1 MRRTVP
7 TPPRWRRSTLCC
19 VLSLAGF
26 LFGLP
31 APALILDAPDRTGN
45 TSPPNPAWGWR
56 HVGTRPG
63 GTSSV
68 VYLGNRW
75 VATAA
80 HIGAGITEFD
90 GIQYEPVAGSPIQ
103 LTNPD
108 GTRADLMLFQL
119 RTDPGLPSLK
129 LAERPPRVG
138 QEVTLVGL
146 GSARGRPV
154 TIDSAEGLVDG
165 FMWGEAGTR
174 RWGTNRVT
182 GSLNPVRH
190 SAGYTQAFAM
200 TFEAIDRPSSTHHEA
215 AAAHGDSGGAVFA
228 LADALQPEKGRALVG
243 IIFSVS
249 NRPGAPQ
256 RSTLYG
262 SATFAAD
269 LAFYRD
275 QILRITQLDC
285 PPNTLRSDRSED
297 ELCHSEPAPQ
307 PTTFSAIHPAL
318 FALPLA
324 FVAGLFFVIRR
335 RSGPRG

>member
-1 MRRTVP
+1 MRRTALP
-7 TPPRWRRSTLCC
+7 KPRWGRSTACFIFA
-19 VLSLAGF
+19 LAGF
-26 LFGLP
+26 LPGLTVS
-31 APALILDAPDRTGN
+31 ALILDAADPTGN
-45 TSPPNPAWGWR
+45 TTPPDPAWGWSN
-56 HVGTRPG
+56 VGTRPG

-90 GIQYEPVAGSPIQ
+90 GIRHEPVAGSPIQ
-103 LTNPD
+103 LKNPD
-108 GTRADLMLFQL
+108 GTQADLMLFQL
-119 RTDPGLPSLK
+119 ITDPGLPRLT

-154 TIDSAEGLVDG
+154 TIDSEQGLVDG

-182 GSLNPVRH
+182 GSLNPIRH
-190 SAGYTQAFAM
+190 GEGYTQAFAM

-215 AAAHGDSGGAVFA
+215 AAANGDSGGAVFA
-228 LADALQPEKGRALVG
+228 LADALQPERGQALVG

-249 NRPGAPQ
+249 NRPGSPH

-269 LAFYRD
+269 ISFYRD

-285 PPNTLRSDRSED
+285 PPGTLPSGLDD
-297 ELCHSEPAPQ
+297 GLCHPQ
-307 PTTFSAIHPAL
+307 PASRPSTFRPLHSAL
-318 FALPLA
+318 FALSLA
-324 FVAGLFFVIRR
+324 LLAGLFFVTRR
-335 RSGPRG
+335 RPGHRG

>member
-1 MRRTVP
+1 MRRTTLP
-7 TPPRWRRSTLCC
+7 KLRWGRSTVCFIFA
-19 VLSLAGF
+19 LAVF
-26 LFGLP
+26 LPGLP
-31 APALILDAPDRTGN
+31 VSALILDAADPTGN
-45 TSPPNPAWGWR
+45 TTPPDPDWGWR
-56 HVGTRPG
+56 HVGTRLG

-90 GIQYEPVAGSPIQ
+90 GIRYEPVAGSPIQ
-103 LTNPD
+103 LQNPD
-108 GTRADLMLFQL
+108 GTQADLMLFQL
-119 RTDPGLPSLK
+119 RTEPGLPRLK
-129 LAERPPRVG
+129 LADRPPRVG

-146 GSARGRPV
+146 GSARGSPI
-154 TIDSAEGLVDG
+154 TIDSEEGLVDG

-182 GSLNPVRH
+182 GALNPVRH
-190 SAGYTQAFAM
+190 GEGYTQAFAM
-200 TFEAIDRPSSTHHEA
+200 TFEAIDRPTSTHHEA

-228 LADALQPEKGRALVG
+228 LADALQPEKGPALVG

-249 NRPGAPQ
+249 NRPGAPH

-269 LAFYRD
+269 IAFYRD

-285 PPNTLRSDRSED
+285 PPDTLRSGLDD
-297 ELCHSEPAPQ
+297 GLCHPEQAAR
-307 PTTFSAIHPAL
+307 PTPFSALHPAL

-324 FVAGLFFVIRR
+324 LLAGLLFVTRR